1 MKPRSA
7 KAKGRRFQSEV
18 RDLILES
25 FPVLEPD
32 DVKGAIMGESGQD
45 IQLSPAAQKLF
56 PYAVECKNTE
66 KLNIWSALDQA
77 EKNAKANHVPILF
90 FKRNRS
96 KSYVSM
102 EAEHFFELL
111 RRLDNRDK

>member
-7 KAKGRRFQSEV
+7 KAKGRRFQTEV
-18 RDLILES
+18 RELILES
-25 FPVLEPD
+25 FPILEPD
-32 DVKGAIMGESGQD
+32 DVKGAIMGEKGQD
-45 IQLSPAAQKLF
+45 IQLSPAAQKVF

-66 KLNIWSALDQA
+66 KLNIWSALEQA
-77 EKNAKANHVPILF
+77 EKNAKAPSVPVLF

-96 KSYVSM
+96 KSYVAI

-111 RRLDNRDK
+111 RLVDKSD